1 MKKPL
6 PREGLTR
13 PGPGEQ
19 DIPGMGPDVEGHGLL
34 DQTRQPIEGAIP
46 GTPGSDSLFGLP
58 TTGGEY
64 KDDLGPDDAV

>member
-19 DIPGMGPDVEGHGLL
+19 DIPDMGPDVEGHGVL
-34 DQTRQPIEGAIP
+34 DQARLGIEQGLP
-46 GTPGSDSLFGLP
+46 GTPGSDSLIPNAPGS
-58 TTGGEY
+58 GDY
-64 KDDLGPDDAV
+64 KDDLGPDSV